1 MVDSTDVSGW
11 TPLNHAPQRGD
22 SDMVK
27 LLLAANAKVDL
38 ASKSGTTALIT
49 AVKHGHREAVKL
61 LLDANAEIN
70 IKDIDGTT
78 AITWAT
84 KSGGGFPGNRRVTR
98 SGSFKAFEGTTSFV
112 SVRRCRSSLSKWV
125 SSVVHCSFCHF
136 RT

>member
-1 MVDSTDVSGW
+1 MVDSTDISGW

-61 LLDANAEIN
+61 LLAANAEIN
-70 IKDIDGTT
+70 TNDNDGTT

-84 KSGGGFPGNRRVTR
+84 KSGGGSWKSKGYSIRKLQGIRRHNIIR
-98 SGSFKAFEGTTSFV
+98 ERPSMSEQ
-112 SVRRCRSSLSKWV
+112 SV
-125 SSVVHCSFCHF
+125 
-136 RT
+136 